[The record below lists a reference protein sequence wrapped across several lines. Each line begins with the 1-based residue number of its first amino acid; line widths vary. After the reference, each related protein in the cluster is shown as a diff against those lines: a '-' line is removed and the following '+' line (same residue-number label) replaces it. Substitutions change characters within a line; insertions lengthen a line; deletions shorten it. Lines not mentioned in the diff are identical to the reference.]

1 MGSPYYD
8 HFDTSLNSFV
18 DYSEAAP
25 EIGAFVFDDEPFI
38 SMPGAGIG
46 GTNGPSL
53 ALQRTK
59 SDILPSNVEAVPNS
73 HDILG
78 AFSGH
83 LHMQSPADDM
93 PLGIESSS
101 STGSTSSIVS
111 QSKLTGGDPP
121 HLGLRRKAERHFYN
135 TTDSESEIGE
145 ADHHTAALS
154 GPSQAEATSPPV
166 TPQAVS
172 RSLPQIM
179 KMPTTVPVQA
189 SPSQESL
196 QRLRQ
201 LQLTSNVSPVAREA
215 RMQEQLMMLM
225 PESWAMSAQPLQQ
238 HMEPHMLHHMA
249 VKNNVM
255 LGSSPSPQQTES
267 PMYINPASTQARTR
281 PSSVDGASML
291 WAPISLG
298 NAQEDLLQ
306 QQGTLPLSQSP
317 PTMQTQVHAP
327 VRTMHR
333 PPVASPSGARR
344 TMHQRLPRK
353 AQSTPHIRTL
363 DGDPA
368 RASAVSSSPNKARSS
383 AKSVRRLQSHM
394 RLSTT
399 PGQGDQVKTPTGR
412 LRMRGSMAALREAN
426 AMHAAKQSPG
436 QRKPLTLSFVNYG
449 IEDAEELCSA
459 VAPSGSYKV
468 PLRNFKDS
476 DDEGEPSA
484 SSPPAPPSEPV
495 TPRSRNSPSA
505 LAPDPMTLSMAM
517 PGQHDIKLESG
528 V

>member
-18 DYSEAAP
+18 DYSKAAP
-25 EIGAFVFDDEPFI
+25 EIGAFTFEDGPFSSI
-38 SMPGAGIG
+38 SGAGIG
-46 GTNGPSL
+46 NTNESSL

-59 SDILPSNVEAVPNS
+59 SEVLPSNVEAMPKS

-83 LHMQSPADDM
+83 LRMQWPADDM

-111 QSKLTGGDPP
+111 QSKQTGSDAPP
-121 HLGLRRKAERHFYN
+121 LGPRRKAEQHMNN
-135 TTDSESEIGE
+135 TTDSESEVGE
-145 ADHHTAALS
+145 ADHPAFALS
-154 GPSQAEATSPPV
+154 EPLQVDSTSPPV
-166 TPQAVS
+166 TPQAVG
-172 RSLPQIM
+172 RSLPQVM
-179 KMPTTVPVQA
+179 KMPMPVPLQA

-196 QRLRQ
+196 QRMRH
-201 LQLTSNVSPVAREA
+201 LQLTSNTGPVLPET
-215 RMQEQLMMLM
+215 RMQDQLMMLM
-225 PESWAMSAQPLQQ
+225 PEPWTMSAQPLQQ

-255 LGSSPSPQQTES
+255 LGSSPSSQQTES
-267 PMYINPASTQARTR
+267 SMCINPASTQARTR
-281 PSSVDGASML
+281 PSSVDGAHML

-298 NAQEDLLQ
+298 STQEDPSQ
-306 QQGTLPLSQSP
+306 QHGALPLSQSP
-317 PTMQTQVHAP
+317 PAMPAQVHASI
-327 VRTMHR
+327 RAMHR
-333 PPVASPSGARR
+333 PPMASPSGVRR
-344 TMHQRLPRK
+344 TAHQRLPRK
-353 AQSTPHIRTL
+353 AQSTPHIRTM
-363 DGDPA
+363 DGDPNRTSTA
-368 RASAVSSSPNKARSS
+368 SSSPNKARSS
-383 AKSVRRLQSHM
+383 AKSVRRLQSQM
-394 RLSTT
+394 RLNTT
-399 PGQGDQVKTPTGR
+399 PGQGDQAKTPTGR

-436 QRKPLTLSFVNYG
+436 PRKPLTLSFVNYG

-476 DDEGEPSA
+476 DDEGEPQA
-484 SSPPAPPSEPV
+484 SSPQAPPSEPL

-505 LAPDPMTLSMAM
+505 LTPDSLSLSMSM
-517 PGQHDIKLESG
+517 PGRHEIKLESG